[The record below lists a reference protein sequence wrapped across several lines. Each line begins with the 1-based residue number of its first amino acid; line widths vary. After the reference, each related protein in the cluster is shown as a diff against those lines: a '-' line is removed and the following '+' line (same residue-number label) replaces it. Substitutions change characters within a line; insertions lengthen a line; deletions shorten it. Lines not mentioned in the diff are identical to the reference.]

1 MSYDLICHP
10 LTIRPSV
17 GQMRPVALLRTPRP
31 VSDGVPA
38 TPVSQG
44 PAPQRPGEQS
54 LPFMS
59 STIRGSPRRA

>member
-1 MSYDLICHP
+1 MLSNPTCQFP
-10 LTIRPSV
+10 TTRPSV
-17 GQMRPVALLRTPRP
+17 VQMCPVALLQTPRP

>member
-1 MSYDLICHP
+1 MLSNPTCQFPTTH
-10 LTIRPSV
+10 PSV
-17 GQMRPVALLRTPRP
+17 SQTRPVASLQTPRP

>member
-1 MSYDLICHP
+1 MLSNPTCQFP
-10 LTIRPSV
+10 TTRPSV
-17 GQMRPVALLRTPRP
+17 GQTRPIASLQTLRP

-38 TPVSQG
+38 TPVSQA

-59 STIRGSPRRA
+59 PAIRGSPRRA